1 MLAYAFAAG
10 VPASWVIADTVYG
23 FEDMRDW
30 LEKQRRYYV
39 LAVPATHQVWIGGES
54 QVVGLLAALLPD
66 HAWTPLSAG
75 EGSQGPRVYEWAWL
89 RLPYKRE
96 ENEGCASWLLVRR
109 SLSNP
114 SERAYYRVYGPAELT
129 LSDVV
134 LLAGSRWKIE
144 EGFEQ
149 AKGEV
154 GLDHYEVRSWKAW
167 YRYVTLALLAYAF
180 LMVMRVQAQAE
191 EQKKRMLSSTYV
203 R

>member
-1 MLAYAFAAG
+1 
-10 VPASWVIADTVYG
+10 
-23 FEDMRDW
+23 
-30 LEKQRRYYV
+30 
-39 LAVPATHQVWIGGES
+39 
-54 QVVGLLAALLPD
+54 
-66 HAWTPLSAG
+66 
-75 EGSQGPRVYEWAWL
+75 
-89 RLPYKRE
+89 
-96 ENEGCASWLLVRR
+96 LVRR

-180 LMVMRVQAQAE
+180 LMVMRAQAQAE

>member
-1 MLAYAFAAG
+1 MLYIVDIASGRICKNILSEAYDG
-10 VPASWVIADTVYG
+10 SLVPCSPCC
-23 FEDMRDW
+23 R
-30 LEKQRRYYV
+30 
-39 LAVPATHQVWIGGES
+39 
-54 QVVGLLAALLPD
+54 
-66 HAWTPLSAG
+66 
-75 EGSQGPRVYEWAWL
+75 
-89 RLPYKRE
+89 
-96 ENEGCASWLLVRR
+96 
-109 SLSNP
+109 
-114 SERAYYRVYGPAELT
+114 AELT

-180 LMVMRVQAQAE
+180 LMVMRAQAQAE